1 MCSDMDFRERFDG
14 DKFIIRKYWDH
25 AKEMKKKRNSFLWAE
40 INFLFLVEEY
50 G

>member
-1 MCSDMDFRERFDG
+1 MDFRERFDG

-25 AKEMKKKRNSFLWAE
+25 AKEMKKKKRNSFLWAE